1 MKRKQNDARLRLWQK
16 RAEDNKAAYQPEL
29 NRMDRREELYN
40 GDKSIKKPLGK
51 GAPKKTTHVRNICAE
66 MVESCVNSNIPMPK
80 VTALR
85 PQDEGLA
92 KIIEDMIRNELNR
105 MPFEMMNDLME
116 RMVRIQGGG
125 LWLVEWD
132 SSKRT
137 HTTVGEVAVQ
147 TLHPKQVIPQDGIT
161 DDIERMDYII
171 VEIPQTKSYIKARY
185 GVDVGRESEENP
197 WIRGAGEET
206 TADDIVTQVVA
217 YYRNLDGGIG
227 IYSWAGDTELEDLE
241 DYQARRLRR
250 CKQCGV
256 AEPAEPRPM
265 EEQTFDGNIPGGVPG
280 EPLGEEVPE
289 AGAKPRPG
297 GGSRKTCPYC
307 GGTAW
312 EDAGEDFE
320 EVWSPISLRDG
331 RVIPGAHPVEEAA
344 EEVLDENGLP
354 VTRMVLEPTR
364 IPYYKPGVYPVILQ
378 RNVSQYGRFLGASDM
393 DKLEDVQ
400 NTANQLSQ
408 KIQSKLME
416 GGSIVTLPQMA
427 HVELNAEQMRV
438 LRLKSPADKALID
451 VITVEADVGQDLAY
465 RAEIY
470 EEGRQALGVTDS
482 FQGRKDAT
490 ATSGKAKEFSAAQ
503 AAGRMESNR
512 VMRNAAF
519 ARLFE
524 VIFKF
529 KLAYADEPRTV
540 VSTDVH
546 GQTQYGTFN
555 RYDFLEQDAAGEW
568 YWNDRFLFSVDTT
581 APLAGNREAMWQ
593 ETRSHF
599 ESGAF
604 GNPQE
609 IDTQILYWTKMEM
622 LHYPGAGDTKT
633 YLQEKQQRRQQE
645 QAMMLKQQM
654 AMQNQTTQDS
664 AAAQVGTAV

>member
-1 MKRKQNDARLRLWQK
+1 MVEHTVLPVMDAIR
-16 RAEDNKAAYQPEL
+16 
-29 NRMDRREELYN
+29 
-40 GDKSIKKPLGK
+40 LGK
-51 GAPKKTTHVRNICAE
+51 GAPEKTTHVRNICAE

-85 PQDEGLA
+85 LEDEGLA

-161 DDIERMDYII
+161 DDIEQMDYII

-250 CKQCGV
+250 CKQCGA

-331 RVIPGAHPVEEAA
+331 RVIPGAHPVEETA

-512 VMRNAAF
+512 VMRNADF